1 MKYSIEEL
9 RNKHYGFLERLN
21 EEKNQLEERYTK
33 LSLFISGKGFMSLD
47 EIQQYLLKDQH
58 HHMRMYLSILKYR
71 LSLIEKSVEE
81 KEGRNKVDEEAMQQ
95 FSNQLNQNK
104 MTHFQDEGHYQE
116 HMNAQAQAEMEAI
129 MHQAEGE
136 AMAELDSQSECI
148 QEPQQPEL
156 TFGERLVGLTF
167 NPSGDD
173 KVTKAKRLCAELAD
187 LLSEDALKEQ
197 SPLYNVLFNHTI
209 GEILNA
215 QMNVVKV
222 LTLKY

>member
-1 MKYSIEEL
+1 
-9 RNKHYGFLERLN
+9 
-21 EEKNQLEERYTK
+21 
-33 LSLFISGKGFMSLD
+33 
-47 EIQQYLLKDQH
+47 
-58 HHMRMYLSILKYR
+58 
-71 LSLIEKSVEE
+71 
-81 KEGRNKVDEEAMQQ
+81 
-95 FSNQLNQNK
+95 

-116 HMNAQAQAEMEAI
+116 HMNAQAQAEMEAM

-136 AMAELDSQSECI
+136 AMAELNAACV
-148 QEPQQPEL
+148 QEPQDGSIDFQGEIRPDAPDTELKKAMTHPQL

-173 KVTKAKRLCAELAD
+173 KVTKAKRLCADLAD
-187 LLSEDALKEQ
+187 LLNDDALMKEQ